1 MKGDQE
7 KSPVSAE
14 DQDAPAPERP
24 TTPDEEADMDIA
36 QMDDP
41 PQAEGSRDDVED
53 GGAGGGAGRHR
64 AR

>member
-1 MKGDQE
+1 MRGDAE

-24 TTPDEEADMDIA
+24 TTPDEEAEMDIA
-36 QMDDP
+36 QMEEP
-41 PQAEGSRDDVED
+41 PQAEGPRREVDERDT
-53 GGAGGGAGRHR
+53 GSGRHR

>member
-1 MKGDQE
+1 MNQDKE

-14 DQDAPAPERP
+14 DQTAPQQERP

-41 PQAEGSRDDVED
+41 PQAEGSRDDEEESD
-53 GGAGGGAGRHR
+53 TGSSRHR